1 MSIVSAFFL
10 PMCLKTWPTASYRRT
25 PQVLPVLHAP
35 DEAAL
40 PSEIELPLSREAKLE
55 IFLRTCGLPHSGQ
68 TTSSTALLLR
78 TSSSKDSEQS
88 LHSNSKMGM
97 KLSWFIQFFNCGIIL
112 QTNF

>member
-1 MSIVSAFFL
+1 VKPGFQSLSFTISVQDKS
-10 PMCLKTWPTASYRRT
+10 WPTASYRRI

-40 PSEIELPLSREAKLE
+40 PSEIELPLSREAKVE

-78 TSSSKDSEQS
+78 TSSSNDSEHS
-88 LHSNSKMGM
+88 LHSNSK
-97 KLSWFIQFFNCGIIL
+97 IGI
-112 QTNF
+112 NFS

>member
-1 MSIVSAFFL
+1 
-10 PMCLKTWPTASYRRT
+10 
-25 PQVLPVLHAP
+25 VLHAP

-40 PSEIELPLSREAKLE
+40 PSEIELPLSRDAKLE

-78 TSSSKDSEQS
+78 TSSSNDSEHS

-97 KLSWFIQFFNCGIIL
+97 VSPKITYDFLAWKKDRQYHNC
-112 QTNF
+112 QSFDA